1 MPSQTPRGLPYP
13 LPTDPVSHGADD
25 IRRLAE
31 AVDPRLA
38 EVPSAFRG
46 QGLVTLPEGDG
57 QMRIYTPSITYRF
70 DLGPDNF
77 APDGYLALHFNR
89 AGYYWVGM
97 SAIVWN
103 LSSHGGYAGCY
114 LIENEA
120 TVQQQFG
127 ASAYILLDAG
137 GNYSGFGGSG
147 LYPAAAGAVL
157 KPFASCTKAGAM
169 CYFVVQCWRIPDSV
183 IALLR
188 GVVDVA
194 GDPNVGEPVTDPIVV
209 DPGEPGLLR
218 SD

>member
-25 IRRLAE
+25 IRALAE

-77 APDGYLALHFNR
+77 APDGYLALHFTR

-114 LIENEA
+114 CPHPGRVRRTLSLSLN
-120 TVQQQFG
+120 TSF
-127 ASAYILLDAG
+127 L
-137 GNYSGFGGSG
+137 
-147 LYPAAAGAVL
+147 AAGRGGRVFARARVRGGGTKIYVSTIEVSDEAGTL
-157 KPFASCTKAGAM
+157 LAIGEGVYRYRTGSEKPE
-169 CYFVVQCWRIPDSV
+169 
-183 IALLR
+183 
-188 GVVDVA
+188 GVPVD
-194 GDPNVGEPVTDPIVV
+194 G
-209 DPGEPGLLR
+209 
-218 SD
+218 